1 MKKSFV
7 ELLAFDVRVANIFVK
22 LVHNS
27 QFLK

>member
-7 ELLAFDVRVANIFVK
+7 ELLAFDVRVTNIFVK